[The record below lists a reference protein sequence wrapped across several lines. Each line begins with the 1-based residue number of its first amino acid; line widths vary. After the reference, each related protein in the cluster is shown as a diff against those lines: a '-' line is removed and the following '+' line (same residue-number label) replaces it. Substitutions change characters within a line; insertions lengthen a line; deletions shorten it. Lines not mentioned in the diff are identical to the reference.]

1 MDSFEWNKI
10 AGAILFALLLTFG
23 LGIFSNI
30 IFESEAPE
38 PPGYVIAVAT
48 EAGAPG
54 GGEKPAAQPIAVLLA
69 SADAKKGEA
78 SAKKCGVCHD
88 FTQGGPN
95 KVGPNLYG
103 VVNRPIASHEGYEYD
118 DAMKKFAQEA
128 HTWTFEH
135 LNTFLHDPKGTVPGT
150 KMAFA
155 GLPNDSERANV
166 IAYLRT
172 LSDNPVPLPEPPT
185 AAAAGT
191 TTETQVASAAP
202 EAPAAAAAAAP
213 AATTEA
219 PAAPM
224 ASAPATE
231 TPATTAEAPS
241 PAETAPA
248 PTETPAPA
256 EQAAAPAQAP
266 MAAEAPAVQ
275 QQTAQTETPA
285 AAPAAPAA
293 GDPAKGEA
301 YAKRCSVC
309 HDLTAAA
316 VNKVGPHLFG
326 VVGRPIAS
334 VSDYH
339 YSDAMTNFSAGG
351 SKVWDA
357 ATLDTYLADP
367 RKVVQGTKMVFPG
380 IQSEQDRANVIAYL
394 ETLKE

>member
-10 AGAILFALLLTFG
+10 AGAVLFALLLTFG

-48 EAGAPG
+48 EEGAPG

-103 VVNRPIASHEGYEYD
+103 VVNRPIASHDGYEYD

-128 HTWTFEH
+128 NTWTFEH

-172 LSDNPVPLPEPPT
+172 LSDNPAPLPEPPT
-185 AAAAGT
+185 DAAAAGT

-202 EAPAAAAAAAP
+202 EAPAAPAAGAP

-231 TPATTAEAPS
+231 APAATAEAPA
-241 PAETAPA
+241 PAEAAPAQAAPA
-248 PTETPAPA
+248 PS

-266 MAAEAPAVQ
+266 MATEAPAAQ

-285 AAPAAPAA
+285 AAPAAPCRRR
-293 GDPAKGEA
+293 PGERRSLRQA
-301 YAKRCSVC
+301 LLGLSRP
-309 HDLTAAA
+309 HRRRGEQGRTASLRRGRSADRL
-316 VNKVGPHLFG
+316 GFRLPLLRRDDEFFSRRLEG
-326 VVGRPIAS
+326 VGRG
-334 VSDYH
+334 
-339 YSDAMTNFSAGG
+339 DARHLPGRPAQGGPGNKDGLPRYPVRAG
-351 SKVWDA
+351 
-357 ATLDTYLADP
+357 
-367 RKVVQGTKMVFPG
+367 PG
-380 IQSEQDRANVIAYL
+380 KRHRLPGNA
-394 ETLKE
+394 

>member
-10 AGAILFALLLTFG
+10 AGAVLFALLLTFG

-38 PPGYVIAVAT
+38 PPGYIIAVAT
-48 EAGAPG
+48 EESAPG

-69 SADAKKGEA
+69 SADPKKGEA

-103 VVNRPIASHEGYEYD
+103 VVGRPIASHEGYEYD
-118 DAMKKFAQEA
+118 DPMKAFAQQA
-128 HTWTFEH
+128 KTWTFEH
-135 LNTFLHDPKGTVPGT
+135 LNTFLHNPKGTVPGT

-185 AAAAGT
+185 DTAAAG

-202 EAPAAAAAAAP
+202 EAPAAP
-213 AATTEA
+213 AAEK
-219 PAAPM
+219 PAA
-224 ASAPATE
+224 STE
-231 TPATTAEAPS
+231 TPAATAETPA
-241 PAETAPA
+241 PAEAAPA
-248 PTETPAPA
+248 QTATPAPA

-266 MAAEAPAVQ
+266 MAAEAPAAQ

-285 AAPAAPAA
+285 AAPAAAPAA
-293 GDPAKGEA
+293 GDPVKGEA
-301 YAKRCSVC
+301 YAKRCTVC

-326 VVGRPIAS
+326 VVGRPVAS
-334 VSDYH
+334 VPDFN
-339 YSDAMTNFSAGG
+339 YSDAMKNFSGGG

-357 ATLDTYLADP
+357 ATLDTYLSDP
-367 RKVVQGTKMVFPG
+367 RKVVPGTKMVFPG
-380 IQSEQDRANVIAYL
+380 IKTEQDRANVIAYL
-394 ETLKE
+394 ETLK